1 MKRLYN
7 SNMSA
12 KVSRTKW
19 DILALSIILL
29 ILSIFVWSTSGLG
42 GSIDYT
48 NQASVQQYSEVSL
61 NLWLLPYY
69 TAETVMRMF
78 IGLGISLLIT
88 FIFGALAAKSKR
100 AESIIIPAVDILQSI
115 PILGFFAITVT
126 GFGFIPK
133 LLMGA
138 QSAVIFGIITA
149 QAWNMI
155 LSFISL

>member
-88 FIFGALAAKSKR
+88 FIFGALAAKVKSGKYNY
-100 AESIIIPAVDILQSI
+100 SS
-115 PILGFFAITVT
+115 
-126 GFGFIPK
+126 
-133 LLMGA
+133 
-138 QSAVIFGIITA
+138 S
-149 QAWNMI
+149 
-155 LSFISL
+155 